1 MLSRTCKSR
10 HVVGFVCRPLKPPFA
25 QAGVARRQHSTVSQV
40 FGDIDI
46 GSFRRDSFEVEKPLF
61 LKPTGKNVPSAI
73 PALEKWFTTTSIDGH
88 NETSVTPYLEQHST
102 TWLPYELMMDQ
113 TSEPPLAS
121 PLTSFLT
128 WLSASGASDHQAL
141 AALLLDQTETIPH
154 SSTPQACFLRFEA
167 PLGLLL
173 AGLKFNQQSP
183 PPHRLQQLYIAQ
195 APLDTLPPQ
204 LQDDV
209 PTPTLVKEAGKGDVY
224 NSSIW
229 MGLEPT
235 YTPWHRDPN
244 PNFFCQLHSSKVVR
258 LMPPRRGEQLF
269 LQARSQLGQAGGSR
283 IRGDEMMQGEE
294 RRVLLD
300 AVWGEG
306 APDDMREVRLDRADA
321 LFIPKG
327 WWHSLRSD
335 GSQGGLNASV
345 NWWFR

>member
-1 MLSRTCKSR
+1 MLSKTCKSR
-10 HVVGFVCRPLKPPFA
+10 HVVEFVCRPLKRPF
-25 QAGVARRQHSTVSQV
+25 ARRQQLSTVSQV
-40 FGDIDI
+40 FGDIETTF
-46 GSFRRDSFEVEKPLF
+46 FRRDAFEAKKPLV
-61 LKPTGKNVPSAI
+61 LKPTGKNIPTAI
-73 PALEKWFTTTSIDGH
+73 PALEKWFTTTSIAGH
-88 NETSVTPYLEQHST
+88 NETSITPYLEQHSA
-102 TWLPYELMMDQ
+102 TWLIYELIMDLP
-113 TSEPPLAS
+113 SDPPVAS

-128 WLSASGASDHQAL
+128 WLSASETSDHQAL
-141 AALLLDQTETIPH
+141 ADLLLDQTENIPR
-154 SSTPQACFLRFEA
+154 SSTSQACFLRFEG
-167 PLGLLL
+167 PLGLLF
-173 AGLKFNQQSP
+173 AGLKFNQQSSS
-183 PPHRLQQLYIAQ
+183 PHRLQQLYIAQ
-195 APLDTLPPQ
+195 VPLNTLPPQ

-209 PTPTLVKEAGKGDVY
+209 PTPTLVKEAGRGDVY

-269 LQARSQLGQAGGSR
+269 LQARSRLGQAGGSR

-294 RRVLLD
+294 RRALLE

-306 APDDMREVRLDRADA
+306 APDDMREVRLGRADS